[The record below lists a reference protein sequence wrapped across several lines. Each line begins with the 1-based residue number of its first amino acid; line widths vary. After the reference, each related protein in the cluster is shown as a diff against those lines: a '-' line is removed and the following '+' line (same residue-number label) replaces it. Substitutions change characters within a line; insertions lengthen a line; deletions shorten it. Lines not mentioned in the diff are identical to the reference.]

1 MKNASA
7 TSSLSRFGNCKVTL
21 LNFEENISLMRFFA
35 LIIIFAINSKEFFFA
50 ASGCV
55 ISLWGSFS
63 HKSSCN
69 TYSPS
74 FPQTIDR
81 NA

>member
-7 TSSLSRFGNCKVTL
+7 TSSLSSFGNCKVTL
-21 LNFEENISLMRFFA
+21 LNFEGNIPLIRFFA

-55 ISLWGSFS
+55 LSVWGSFS
-63 HKSSCN
+63 HKSY
-69 TYSPS
+69 THAPS